1 MNYTSTVPVIVD
13 LYLAVL
19 LNPLHNPDMIVSK
32 AAKVMIQ
39 NGVSLNGSGNIMLS
53 GLAKSKMAYRGLKAG
68 IDDLESEGVI

>member
-19 LNPLHNPDMIVSK
+19 LNPRKNPDAVVSK
-32 AAKVMIQ
+32 AAKTLIRKKVA
-39 NGVSLNGSGNIMLS
+39 LNGSGNLMLI

-68 IDDLESEGVI
+68 VQALEHEGIL